1 MIDRIEPVVDCILAH
16 GPAQMMSSA
25 RARAQALVLA
35 YHSIGQPERFEE
47 HLKYLLRHSRPVSL
61 DELIRAGD
69 SVEGFPRPPALLSFD
84 DGDRSLMDVVLP
96 LLKERGV
103 PGVAF
108 VISSLLESDRLPWWA
123 EVEDL
128 QSAGASSD
136 LLNGVDK
143 TLTVRAL
150 KQMPDSYRDKVIEE
164 LRSSVPPVVMHAK
177 QLTPADLRALETGGI
192 SIGNHTNTHPCLP
205 QCSRMKL
212 EAEIRDAHSLLEFGL
227 GHPPKAFAYPNGDWD
242 QRAEKVLKDLGYEAA
257 FLFDHRTNRL
267 PISDSLRISRLR
279 VDSTTTMDRFRMI
292 VSGLHPALHRLR
304 GGK

>member
-1 MIDRIEPVVDCILAH
+1 
-16 GPAQMMSSA
+16 MS
-25 RARAQALVLA
+25 
-35 YHSIGQPERFEE
+35 
-47 HLKYLLRHSRPVSL
+47 
-61 DELIRAGD
+61 
-69 SVEGFPRPPALLSFD
+69 
-84 DGDRSLMDVVLP
+84 VVLP
-96 LLKERGV
+96 ILSERGI

-108 VISSLLESDRLPWWA
+108 VISNLVESDRLPWWA